1 MSWVVEILRDSCE
14 ILINNNYIRIY
25 VISCTQNDLIW
36 IRQIGRERDVY
47 IRFRGEA
54 RWNDPRRCTY
64 YVSFANV
71 EEVPVHIP
79 RVFVIHVNS
88 AGHATSSLA
97 RCETMSEPTK
107 RLFVRPVETCLFPFQ
122 SGFSPS
128 VLAKSMRPY
137 VCQNSRKR
145 STIDLN
151 GWHSHSPHRSRNVFR
166 VRCRN

>member
-1 MSWVVEILRDSCE
+1 M
-14 ILINNNYIRIY
+14 
-25 VISCTQNDLIW
+25 
-36 IRQIGRERDVY
+36 
-47 IRFRGEA
+47 
-54 RWNDPRRCTY
+54 
-64 YVSFANV
+64 
-71 EEVPVHIP
+71 
-79 RVFVIHVNS
+79 FVIHVNS

-145 STIDLN
+145 STIDLAQPFPT
-151 GWHSHSPHRSRNVFR
+151 SFQKR
-166 VRCRN
+166 VSSSLQELN